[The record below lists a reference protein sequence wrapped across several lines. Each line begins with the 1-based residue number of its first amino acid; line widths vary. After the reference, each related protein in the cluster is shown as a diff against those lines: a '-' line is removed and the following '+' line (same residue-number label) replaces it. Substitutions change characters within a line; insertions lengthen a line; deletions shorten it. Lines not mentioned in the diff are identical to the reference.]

1 MRKEFAKIL
10 LEKMREDERIFLV
23 IGDLGFGLFDSIRK
37 EFPDRVINTGAAE
50 MAMMCVGV
58 GLAMEGKIPFVYSI
72 TPFLLWRAAE
82 VLRNYVVKEQVP
94 VRLVGSGRDDCY
106 KHDGFSHWAGDD
118 GRFTGMIGIKSMWP
132 EDDKQVKIVVENMID
147 TNEPFYLNLKR

>member
-1 MRKEFAKIL
+1 MRKTFAAIL
-10 LEKMREDERIFLV
+10 LEKMISNENIFV
-23 IGDLGFGLFDSIRK
+23 ISGDLGFGLFNEIRE
-37 EFPDRVINTGAAE
+37 EFPERFINVGAAE
-50 MAMMCVGV
+50 QCMMGVAV
-58 GLAMEGKIPFVYSI
+58 GLAMQGRIPFVYSI

-82 VLRNYVVKEQVP
+82 TLRNYVAREQVP

-118 GRFTGMIGIKSMWP
+118 ARITGLLGIKSMWP
-132 EDDKQVKIVVENMID
+132 DSNEQVKKVVEHMIN